1 MNYSRFFIFWVLMF
15 FLTGLMSGCGY
26 RFAERSDVLPVGI
39 QTVYVEPFVNRSNEF
54 QLASWITDDLRREF
68 LRGGALRLA
77 ERENADVIIEGEVK
91 KVEVSGLSFLTYDK
105 AVERRINVECAVR
118 MKDGQTGRILWQTA
132 NLVRDEGFL
141 TGRDNMESDALK
153 VNASR
158 KLSRY
163 LAEIIY
169 HRVTGIF

>member
-1 MNYSRFFIFWVLMF
+1 MKYLRFFSLLAVI
-15 FLTGLMSGCGY
+15 GLLAGLVFGCGY
-26 RFAERSDVLPVGI
+26 RFAERSESLPSWI
-39 QTVYVEPFVNRSNEF
+39 QSVYVAPFVNKSNEF
-54 QLASWITDDLRREF
+54 QLASWITEDLRREF

-77 ERENADVIIEGEVK
+77 ERDDADVIIEGEVRR
-91 KVEVSGLSFLTYDK
+91 VDVSGLSFLTYDK

-118 MKDGQTGRILWQTA
+118 MKDRRTGRILWQTA

-153 VNASR
+153 ADASR

-163 LAEIIY
+163 MAELIY
-169 HRVTGIF
+169 HRVTGVF

>member
-1 MNYSRFFIFWVLMF
+1 MKFLRLCICGAFI
-15 FLTGLMSGCGY
+15 GLLASLLSGCGY
-26 RFAERSDVLPVGI
+26 RFAERSDTLPSWI
-39 QTVYVEPFVNRSNEF
+39 QTVYVAPFANRSNEF
-54 QLASWITDDLRREF
+54 QLASWITEDLRREF

-77 ERENADVIIEGEVK
+77 ERDAADVIIEGEVRR
-91 KVEVSGLSFLTYDK
+91 VDVSGISFLSYDK
-105 AVERRINVECAVR
+105 AVERRINVECSVR
-118 MKDGQTGRILWQTA
+118 MKDRQTDRILWQTA

-141 TGRDNMESDALK
+141 AGRDNMESDALK
-153 VNASR
+153 ADASR

>member
-1 MNYSRFFIFWVLMF
+1 MKYLRFFIFLAIVGLSA
-15 FLTGLMSGCGY
+15 GLMSGCGY
-26 RFAERSDVLPVGI
+26 RFAERSEALPSWI
-39 QTVYVEPFVNRSNEF
+39 QTVYVAPFTNKSNEF
-54 QLASWITDDLRREF
+54 QLSSWITEDLRREF

-77 ERENADVIIEGEVK
+77 ERDEADVIIEGEVR
-91 KVEVSGLSFLTYDK
+91 KVEVSGLSFLAYDK
-105 AVERRINVECAVR
+105 AVERRINVECMVR
-118 MKDGQTGRILWQTA
+118 MKDRQTGRILWQTA

-153 VNASR
+153 SDASR

-163 LAEIIY
+163 MAELIY

>member
-1 MNYSRFFIFWVLMF
+1 MKYSHFFIFLAF
-15 FLTGLMSGCGY
+15 AGFLVGLLSGCGY
-26 RFAERSDVLPVGI
+26 RFAERSDALPSWI
-39 QTVYVEPFVNRSNEF
+39 QTVYVAPFANKSNEF
-54 QLASWITDDLRREF
+54 QLSSWITEDLRREF

-77 ERENADVIIEGEVK
+77 ERDEADVIIEGEVR
-91 KVEVSGLSFLTYDK
+91 KVEVSGLSFLSYDK

-118 MKDGQTGRILWQTA
+118 MKDRRTGRILWQTA

-153 VNASR
+153 ADASR

-169 HRVTGIF
+169 HRVTGVF